1 MLASLLLLSLYQIS
15 ASEAVLVGDSGFVV
29 TEVAGVQLGDATSGL
44 RFISQ
49 QGRGKVSDDGYVHH
63 RYLNGSADEVLD
75 LVSYPGGSKGT
86 FYRADVRQAR
96 PSDIGRLPH
105 VSVPKFISGRGTT
118 LGQNRVTIVALLGTP
133 ESTTEGD
140 GLVTLVYR
148 CSNKKRC
155 PILKKVNMPSY
166 EARYVFRAEELV
178 EFSIGMPY
186 P

>member
-1 MLASLLLLSLYQIS
+1 M
-15 ASEAVLVGDSGFVV
+15 
-29 TEVAGVQLGDATSGL
+29 
-44 RFISQ
+44 
-49 QGRGKVSDDGYVHH
+49 
-63 RYLNGSADEVLD
+63 
-75 LVSYPGGSKGT
+75 
-86 FYRADVRQAR
+86 
-96 PSDIGRLPH
+96 
-105 VSVPKFISGRGTT
+105 SVPKFISGRGTT